1 MFQHMPLETA
11 IKWEFVIGNGATTTL
26 DDDDIQPSRCVQ
38 GNLRMRVCVQG
49 KLMNDFLDDWG
60 CLIPD
65 RNTSV
70 A

>member
-38 GNLRMRVCVQG
+38 GNLRMHVYVSEGEINER
-49 KLMNDFLDDWG
+49 F
-60 CLIPD
+60 P
-65 RNTSV
+65 
-70 A
+70 